1 MQQMFLK
8 VNIAAYAH
16 LMSLLYAESVSVRPA
31 AAVCTDPNMLSAIL
45 QGVFK
50 SPSQDSH
57 DAG

>member
-31 AAVCTDPNMLSAIL
+31 AAVCTDPNNAERHLARSL
-45 QGVFK
+45 
-50 SPSQDSH
+50 
-57 DAG
+57 